1 MTASAIPRVEVT
13 IARNTVPL
21 RQDEL
26 DRLLGALGG
35 LDLSGAASI
44 AEEISALRLA
54 GVRIQLLPSENE
66 LVALRKALLAVEHT
80 SRAGSGLSRLRV
92 LCESARA

>member
-13 IARNTVPL
+13 IARSTVPL

-66 LVALRKALLAVEHT
+66 LVALRKALLQVEHT